1 MSEFKTIREIADQ
14 CERDLVPMRQR
25 RDELRQQLESMP
37 HGTQQ
42 YRLRQRITR
51 LAAMI
56 SSTEAAINVMCK
68 YWGDDHG

>member
-1 MSEFKTIREIADQ
+1 MPEFKTIREIADEY
-14 CERDLVPMRQR
+14 ERNLVPMRQR

-37 HGTQQ
+37 RGTQP

-56 SSTEAAINVMCK
+56 SSTEVAVNVMRK